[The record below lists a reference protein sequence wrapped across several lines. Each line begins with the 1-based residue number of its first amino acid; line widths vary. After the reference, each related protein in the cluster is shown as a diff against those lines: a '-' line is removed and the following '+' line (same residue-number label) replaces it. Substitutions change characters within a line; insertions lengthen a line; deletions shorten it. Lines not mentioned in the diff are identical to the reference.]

1 MEKPRSKSIIEELDR
16 FVPEKDK
23 HQIIEARASN
33 IIASAMNLIS
43 LISESFSDVEAE
55 ELNKRLL
62 GAIKNR
68 DPDKFNRKIREFR
81 NNVDRRNSDD

>member
-1 MEKPRSKSIIEELDR
+1 MKSTLTLIEELDR
-16 FVPEKDK
+16 LIPARDK

-33 IIASAMNLIS
+33 AIASCINLMM
-43 LISESFSDVEAE
+43 LISESFSDDEAE

-68 DPDKFNRKIREFR
+68 DATKFTRKIKEMKK
-81 NNVDRRNSDD
+81 VGDRD